1 MLFNDGAVK
10 GRCAA
15 ARKILGE
22 PGVEQEEYATKIH
35 DAIYDTRYKTMYHA
49 QAYVGLD
56 DDFMVK
62 AHLLIPEGE
71 ENKMYA
77 GSKQIENEGD
87 IYIFSDPTWSHPD
100 HPLGLT
106 FFDPD
111 NNCAVILG
119 MRYFGEHKK
128 GTLTLG

>member
-22 PGVEQEEYATKIH
+22 SGVETEEYAIKIRE
-35 DAIYDTRYKTMYHA
+35 AIYGTRYKNMYHA

-56 DDFMVK
+56 NDFMVK

-71 ENKMYA
+71 ENIMY
-77 GSKQIENEGD
+77 SWLMNFQ
-87 IYIFSDPTWSHPD
+87 YITQEFYNMYS
-100 HPLGLT
+100 
-106 FFDPD
+106 
-111 NNCAVILG
+111 NNYSLKAELIA
-119 MRYFGEHKK
+119 
-128 GTLTLG
+128 TS